1 MPTCEHQY
9 IAESS
14 RPEALSSAMRLDF
27 VDGMRA
33 LCALYI
39 VMYHCVGAIEDFRT
53 LPQWLQVLTR
63 QLSYYG
69 HEMVAVFI
77 VLRDF
82 A

>member
-9 IAESS
+9 IAEST

-39 VMYHCVGAIEDFRT
+39 VMYHCVGAIEDFAHF
-53 LPQWLQVLTR
+53 PDG
-63 QLSYYG
+63 SK
-69 HEMVAVFI
+69 F
-77 VLRDF
+77 
-82 A
+82 